1 MPSLARVV
9 DLAHLETL
17 RGSVQTLIV
26 LMVLVSLVGML
37 WAVLLLRR
45 ARDWRIAVLTVVM
58 AIVPVYQTI
67 AVLTETGVWTFSAA
81 VQVKAYVDLAI
92 NVLFLVAVFLLEFSM
107 EKRYSAEVRLRV
119 MDPWPSHQP
128 AVFALQAPTENRSSP
143 TGPINSPRLLPA
155 NDHFPQR
162 IPCQE
167 KLYGLELVEQALQ
180 APVIEDLGRFSES
193 PGREQQRLRV

>member
-119 MDPWPSHQP
+119 MDPGLLTSRQ
-128 AVFALQAPTENRSSP
+128 SSL
-143 TGPINSPRLLPA
+143 S
-155 NDHFPQR
+155 
-162 IPCQE
+162 
-167 KLYGLELVEQALQ
+167 
-180 APVIEDLGRFSES
+180 
-193 PGREQQRLRV
+193 RLRPKTGLPQQAQ